1 MSLPFCKSVPREWS
15 ASYEAQR
22 IYESCCFACFIFAC
36 FSLKYRLSVV
46 RDDFEVNKSFIDF
59 PSKKKTRRR
68 IYHARY
74 IIKILDI
81 NICAFNNWNDD
92 WFIGAINSSFFSYLI
107 FMCNTDK
114 KKLAI
119 LAVANNNDWELTN
132 IKTYNYLII
141 IIYID
146 FLFCLSFFDAVY
158 FFCFLD
164 SISLDMTIRYDMI
177 SQCM

>member
-1 MSLPFCKSVPREWS
+1 MTIGLLVQSTQVSFLILSLCVI
-15 ASYEAQR
+15 Q
-22 IYESCCFACFIFAC
+22 I
-36 FSLKYRLSVV
+36 
-46 RDDFEVNKSFIDF
+46 
-59 PSKKKTRRR
+59 KKK
-68 IYHARY
+68 
-74 IIKILDI
+74 L
-81 NICAFNNWNDD
+81 
-92 WFIGAINSSFFSYLI
+92 
-107 FMCNTDK
+107 
-114 KKLAI
+114 LAI